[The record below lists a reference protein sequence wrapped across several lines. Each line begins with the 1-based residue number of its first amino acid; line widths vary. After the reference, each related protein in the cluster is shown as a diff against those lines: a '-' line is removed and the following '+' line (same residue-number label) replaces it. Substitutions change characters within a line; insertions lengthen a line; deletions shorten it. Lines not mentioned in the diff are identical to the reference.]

1 MTVEELQNL
10 IDKIKILKQESVI
23 DKIKAELIQSIQ
35 NGTLKIKSGNKE
47 LFRILDKYKRRKLI

>member
-23 DKIKAELIQSIQ
+23 DKIKAELIQSI
-35 NGTLKIKSGNKE
+35 
-47 LFRILDKYKRRKLI
+47 